1 MNQTMSGELEPA
13 LLPAGTLLHRCFVI
27 DGALAQDSYGAAY
40 SGHDEKTGTPIA
52 IREYFPSA
60 LAVRAG
66 EHLAVSPRNK
76 ACGALLFL
84 GSEMFYKQ
92 YQALTEAKGSDNLVS
107 VYATFFEN
115 GTSYAVTEQLEGVTL
130 ERYLQLR
137 RRRLFADEAMYIAA
151 SMADALLVLH
161 SLNTLH
167 FDISARSIFLCTN
180 GSVKLTDFG
189 AAKASLR
196 ARREVDD
203 SDPWIDF
210 AAIART
216 LYEAMTGQAVF
227 DETIQPH
234 ANIPPQMFG
243 LFREMIETHGYRRI
257 SSVFEYRHALACVE
271 VGAVYPDVTLEDVN
285 SQLPLPRRQEPRERL
300 QAPQDKPEPVEPEQ
314 KRTMIDRA
322 LDAMETAV
330 TTDRRATDEKKAEK
344 ERQIKRKVGIIYAGI
359 LVGVL
364 ILAFILRGLIK

>member
-1 MNQTMSGELEPA
+1 
-13 LLPAGTLLHRCFVI
+13 
-27 DGALAQDSYGAAY
+27 
-40 SGHDEKTGTPIA
+40 
-52 IREYFPSA
+52 
-60 LAVRAG
+60 
-66 EHLAVSPRNK
+66 
-76 ACGALLFL
+76 
-84 GSEMFYKQ
+84 
-92 YQALTEAKGSDNLVS
+92 
-107 VYATFFEN
+107 
-115 GTSYAVTEQLEGVTL
+115 
-130 ERYLQLR
+130 
-137 RRRLFADEAMYIAA
+137 MYIAA
-151 SMADALLVLH
+151 SLADALLVLH

-167 FDISARSIFLCTN
+167 YDISARSIFLCTN

-227 DETIQPH
+227 DEAIQPH

-243 LFREMIETHGYRRI
+243 LFREMIDTHGYRRI

-271 VGAVYPDVTLEDVN
+271 VGAVYPDVTTEDVN
-285 SQLPLPRRQEPRERL
+285 SRLPLPRKPERERVQIP
-300 QAPQDKPEPVEPEQ
+300 QARPEPAEPEQ

-330 TTDRRATDEKKAEK
+330 TTDRRAADEREAEK
-344 ERQIKRKVGIIYAGI
+344 ERRIKRKVGIIYAGI

-364 ILAFILRGLIK
+364 IIALILRGLIK

>member
-1 MNQTMSGELEPA
+1 MNQTMSGELEPV
-13 LLPAGTLLHRCFVI
+13 LLPAGTLLHRRFAI
-27 DGALAQDSYGAAY
+27 DGVLVQDGYGTAY
-40 SGHDEKTGTPIA
+40 SGHDVKTGAPIEV
-52 IREYFPSA
+52 REYFPSA
-60 LAVRAG
+60 LALRAG
-66 EHLAVSPRNK
+66 EHMAVSPRNK

-115 GTSYAVTEQLEGVTL
+115 GTSYAVTELLEGVSL

-151 SMADALLVLH
+151 SLADALLVLH

-167 FDISARSIFLCTN
+167 FDINARSIFLCTD
-180 GSVKLTDFG
+180 GTVKLVDFG

-196 ARREVDD
+196 ARRELDD

-227 DETIQPH
+227 DDTIQPN

-243 LFREMIETHGYRRI
+243 LFREMIETQGYRRI

-271 VGAVYPDVTLEDVN
+271 VGAVCPDVTMEDIN
-285 SQLPLPRRQEPRERL
+285 SRVPLPRRQEQERL
-300 QAPQDKPEPVEPEQ
+300 HVPQPKPELLEPEQ
-314 KRTMIDRA
+314 KRTILDRA

-330 TTDRRATDEKKAEK
+330 TTDKREMDRKNAEK
-344 ERQIKRKVGIIYAGI
+344 EMRIKRRVGVIYAGI